1 MIRRPMPRRLWSR
14 VAASASAA
22 ILAAALLAPAAP
34 AFAQALAQDRA
45 QAPAAVDPAAV
56 VAAPAGSGPRL
67 WVVRDADSTLFLFG
81 TVHVL
86 KPETPWGSDKLDR
99 AFADADEYWFEI
111 ADLTDLS
118 GAVPIIQAKGV
129 SPERPLSS
137 LLTAQEQAD
146 LAAAARQVGATAAQ
160 LEPLRPWLAAL
171 QLTMAAVTK
180 AGYLP
185 QNGGDQVLH
194 ARAAATGKPI
204 KGFETMPQQI
214 NLIADMSEPAQLAM
228 LRSGLKEFDQAPEFL
243 GRMVE
248 AWASGDVEALDALI
262 GQEMKAESPEMYA
275 VMLTRRNADWTD
287 QIVALLDG
295 SGTAFISVGAGHLTG
310 ADSVQAML
318 ARRGVAVEEVRD

>member
-1 MIRRPMPRRLWSR
+1 MIRRPMPRRPWSR
-14 VAASASAA
+14 VAATASAA
-22 ILAAALLAPAAP
+22 VLAAALLAPPAP
-34 AFAQALAQDRA
+34 AFAQTPALD

-67 WVVRDADSTLFLFG
+67 WVVKDADSTLYLFG

-86 KPETPWGSDKLDR
+86 KPDTPWGSDKLDR
-99 AFADADEYWFEI
+99 AFAGADEYWFEI
-111 ADLTDLS
+111 ADLTDVS

-129 SPERPLSS
+129 SPARPLSS
-137 LLTAQEQAD
+137 LLSAEEQAD
-146 LAAAARQVGATAAQ
+146 LDAAARQVGVTAAQ
-160 LEPLRPWLAAL
+160 LDPLRPWLAAL

-185 QNGGDQVLH
+185 ENGGDQVLH

-228 LRSGLKEFDQAPEFL
+228 LRSGLKEFEQAPEFL

-248 AWASGDVEALDALI
+248 AWARGDVEALDVLI

-295 SGTAFISVGAGHLTG
+295 SGTVFISVGAGHLTG